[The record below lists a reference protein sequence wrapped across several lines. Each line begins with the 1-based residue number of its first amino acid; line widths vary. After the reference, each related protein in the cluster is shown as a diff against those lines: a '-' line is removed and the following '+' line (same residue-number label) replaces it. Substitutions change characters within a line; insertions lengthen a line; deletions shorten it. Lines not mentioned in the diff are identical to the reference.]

1 MAGDDTGDEEG
12 GPARGERWRLRGDGV
27 KGLSLAGRMNM
38 RLSRLA
44 WRSPIHKMRLSGRYP
59 LQLIDVPADPVP
71 GRVKAGKALA
81 EGYML
86 CGQER
91 VSLDGLTRSGHSA
104 AFLDYRH
111 SFAWLRDL
119 AAAIPRDVGAP
130 MAELIARAW
139 LADHARTVADP
150 AWRPDLWG
158 RRILFWTAYAPYLL
172 SSADADYRK
181 TLLNTLARGA
191 RHLDRAADSV
201 PQGLPRVAAWCGVV
215 AAGLLIPGGDVR
227 TAHGETGLGRAL
239 SQALHE
245 DGGLATRVPA
255 MQLDLIQLMA
265 QLRAVYEV
273 RARPMPAPFT
283 AATTKAVSALLGV
296 TLGDGGLSSWQGGG
310 PASPAAIAAA
320 VAATGARA
328 EPLAEARDW
337 GYQRIEA
344 GATRLVMDAAPP
356 PAGALIRGGC
366 ASTLAFELSE
376 GAERLIVNCGGA
388 PGLPAALAEGLR
400 TTAAHST
407 LTLAET
413 NSTAL
418 HADGSLGR
426 GVTEVELERSEARDG
441 TTIVAAHDGYVRRH
455 GFRHRRQ
462 ITLSADGRTL
472 SGEDALLPGGRKRGL
487 AATPFVIRFH
497 LAPNLE
503 TVLTADG
510 HGALIRPPEG
520 GAWQFRTERGLLSI
534 EPSLWVDS
542 LGRAKPAQALTLVDE
557 TPPDGTSVGW
567 SFRRVR

>member
-1 MAGDDTGDEEG
+1 MAHDAEDGEG
-12 GPARGERWRLRGDGV
+12 GPSMRERRRLRGDGV
-27 KGLSLAGRMNM
+27 KGLSLAGRMNL

-44 WRSPIHKMRLSGRYP
+44 WRSPLHTMRLSGRYP
-59 LQLIDVPADPVP
+59 LQLIDVPADPIP
-71 GRVKAGKALA
+71 GRIKAGRALA
-81 EGYML
+81 EGHML
-86 CGQER
+86 AGQER
-91 VSLDGLTRSGHSA
+91 VSLDGLTRPGQSA
-104 AFLDYRH
+104 AFQDYRH

-119 AAAIPRDVGAP
+119 AAAIPRDAGAP
-130 MAELIARAW
+130 LAEAIAKAW

-172 SSADADYRK
+172 SSADAEYRK

-215 AAGLLIPGGDVR
+215 AAGLLIPGGDLRV
-227 TAHGETGLGRAL
+227 THGETGLARAL

-255 MQLDLIQLMA
+255 MQLDLVELMA

-273 RARPMPAPFT
+273 RARPLPAPLV
-283 AATTKAVSALLGV
+283 ATIAKAVAVLLGA
-296 TLGDGGLSSWQGGG
+296 TLGDGALSSWQGGG
-310 PASPAAIAAA
+310 PANAAAIAAA
-320 VAATGARA
+320 VAATGARP
-328 EPLAEARDW
+328 EPLVAPRDW

-376 GAERLIVNCGGA
+376 GTERLIVNCGGA
-388 PGLPAALAEGLR
+388 PGLPGALAEGLR

-418 HADGSLGR
+418 HADSSLGR

-441 TTIVAAHDGYVRRH
+441 TTLIAAHDGYVRRH
-455 GFRHRRQ
+455 GFHHRRQ
-462 ITLSADGRTL
+462 LTLSADGRSL
-472 SGEDALLPGGRKRGL
+472 SGEDALLPGGRRRGL

-497 LAPNLE
+497 LAPALE

-520 GAWQFRTERGLLSI
+520 GAWQFRAERGTLSI
-534 EPSLWVDS
+534 EPSLWVDA

-557 TPPDGTSVGW
+557 TPPDGVNVGW